1 MNAAQDRIISSHN
14 TLNEKASGKTM
25 FFQPKLTI
33 NQPNDIYEQEAD
45 NMAEQVMRMAIPA
58 HNEKG
63 FFKPVAD
70 GIQRKCQHCE
80 EEEKLHRKE
89 SSGAD
94 VQGDHVLDNY
104 VGSLGS
110 SGQELPEG
118 SRRFFEPRFGHDF
131 SNVCIHTGT
140 IAAKSAQS
148 INALAYTTGNNIV
161 FNSGQYSPETDS
173 GKKLLAHELTHVVQ
187 QKKTPPSVQRKI
199 MIGNTVM
206 TVDDQYKKIV
216 KDTFGDKG
224 LEIVLDW
231 HNNGAGPEYDF
242 KDWEAYRTEIRIRSN
257 AIKGMDI
264 ANDKSINCCHY
275 PTKGHPGGTLNPLYW
290 DKTEDYHFT
299 AKVPFPAG
307 KNSSDAIED
316 MFRPNAGT
324 ELECLTLSVAVE
336 YYALLQALGKDKF
349 NKMFPA
355 GAGLV
360 IANSG
365 ADLLKSLVG
374 SDKFE
379 ELPTKQKISE
389 LIPGDHGY
397 FKNFADYGTKH
408 PNGLWQGENVIYYGD
423 GKFRGFGI
431 GIYNEDTIL
440 DRLVFY
446 YNKGLDDK
454 DKKTKADLIK
464 EGGGFTG
471 WVTRPSIKQ
480 ILK

>member
-1 MNAAQDRIISSHN
+1 MDSHQHIKLVGKLEN
-14 TLNEKASGKTM
+14 HTASKSL
-25 FFQPKLTI
+25 FFQPKLSV
-33 NQPNDIYEQEAD
+33 NQPNDIYEQEANHVAD
-45 NMAEQVMRMAIPA
+45 RVMRMAVPA
-58 HNEKG
+58 HNEKA
-63 FFKPVAD
+63 FFKSSD

-80 EEEKLHRKE
+80 DEVKLHRKE
-89 SSGAD
+89 SPNADAHSG
-94 VQGDHVLDNY
+94 HELNNY
-104 VGSLGS
+104 IGSLGA
-110 SGQELPEG
+110 SGQTLSEN

-131 SNVCIHTGT
+131 SDVRIHTDT

-148 INALAYTTGNNIV
+148 VNALAYTTGNNIV
-161 FNSGQYSPETDS
+161 FNNGQYSPDS
-173 GKKLLAHELTHVVQ
+173 DNGKKLLAHELTHVVQ
-187 QKKTPPSVQRKI
+187 QEKTRPLVQRKI
-199 MIGNTVM
+199 MVGNTAM

-224 LEIVLDW
+224 LEIVLGW

-275 PTKGHPGGTLNPLYW
+275 PTKGHPGGTLNPFYW
-290 DKTEDYHFT
+290 DKTEDYHFI

-397 FKNFADYGTKH
+397 FKNFADYGAKH
-408 PNGLWQGENVIYYGD
+408 PNGLWQGENVIYYGN

-431 GIYNEDTIL
+431 GIYDEDTIL
-440 DRLVFY
+440 DRLVYY
-446 YNKGLDDK
+446 YNKDLDDK
-454 DKKTKADLIK
+454 DKKTKTDLIK

>member
-1 MNAAQDRIISSHN
+1 M
-14 TLNEKASGKTM
+14 
-25 FFQPKLTI
+25 PKLTV

-45 NMAEQVMRMAIPA
+45 EMADKVMRMANPA
-58 HNEKG
+58 QADT
-63 FFKPVAD
+63 FFKAMPTVV
-70 GIQRKCQHCE
+70 QRKCQHCE
-80 EEEKLHRKE
+80 EEEKVHRKE
-89 SSGAD
+89 SSGAETH
-94 VQGDHVLDNY
+94 GSHELDSY
-104 VGSLGS
+104 VVSLGS
-110 SGQELPEG
+110 SGQVLPES
-118 SRRFFEPRFGHDF
+118 SRSFFEPRFGHDF
-131 SNVCIHTGT
+131 SNVRLHTDAV
-140 IAAKSAQS
+140 AAKSAQS
-148 INALAYTTGNNIV
+148 VNALAYTTGNNIV
-161 FNSGQYSPETDS
+161 FNSGQYSPHSDS
-173 GKKLLAHELTHVVQ
+173 GKRLMAHELTHVVQ
-187 QKKTPPSVQRKI
+187 QQKAVPSVQRKI
-199 MIGNTVM
+199 LIGTTVM
-206 TVDDQYKKIV
+206 TVDDQYKKTV

-224 LEIVLDW
+224 LEIVLSW
-231 HNNGAGPEYDF
+231 HNKGGSPDYSF

-264 ANDKSINCCHY
+264 ANDKSTNCCNY
-275 PTKGHPGGTLNPLYW
+275 PTTGHPGGTLNPVFW
-290 DKTEDYHFT
+290 DKTDDYHFT

-336 YYALLQALGKDKF
+336 YYALLKAVGKDKF

-379 ELPTKQKISE
+379 ELPTKQKISD

-397 FKNFADYGTKH
+397 FKNFADYGDKH
-408 PNGLWQGENVIYYGD
+408 PSGLWQGENVIYYGN

-431 GIYNEDTIL
+431 GIYDEETIL
-440 DRLVFY
+440 DRLVTH
-446 YNKGLDDK
+446 YNNGLSQK
-454 DKKTKADLIK
+454 EQKTKPDLVK

-471 WVTRPSIKQ
+471 WVTRPAIKE